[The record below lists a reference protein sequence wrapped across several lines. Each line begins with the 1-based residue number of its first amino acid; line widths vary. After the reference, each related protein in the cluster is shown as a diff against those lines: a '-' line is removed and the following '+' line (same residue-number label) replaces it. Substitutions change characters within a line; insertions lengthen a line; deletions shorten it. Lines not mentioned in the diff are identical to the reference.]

1 LTFDPLTLRRAYTE
15 YLGKLGPLAPGM
27 KGTDLGIS
35 FVRDDRLVFLFGDT
49 MAAED
54 RRDLQDVDFA
64 ATSSLVGPAPLE
76 WIGPLRPPGLA
87 LPRMGVPVEGL
98 ARDDDTFVFFATDFD
113 DRAQAYATSA
123 LTKTRRLALDRLE
136 VVHRADVDRFAN
148 LTAIIEGDDVFLL
161 GAGNPYRKSAI
172 SLARVPLARIEDRD
186 AWRIDDDPIV
196 DVRQVGELSARRH
209 PTLPLYLLTYNSGD
223 PRGVVLRLARSP
235 AGPWIDAGM
244 LYVPSDG
251 YEKFIHAKE
260 SAVGHDDGLSQPG
273 DEETWGGEYGPYLVP
288 SWFVEPTEKDAAFG
302 ITFTLSS
309 WNPYCVHVLRT
320 WLVPEGQ
327 SLSPRLRGLDLPP
340 PRIDPDGRFTIDAK
354 TTGLRFTLGPRTIRP
369 VTVVLRR
376 GSHVLRASRSHRWR
390 SRLVE
395 WNLERYRGDA
405 LQLDTGGAD
414 ADVEDLSFF

>member
-35 FVRDDRLVFLFGDT
+35 FPRDDRLVFLFGDT
-49 MAAED
+49 MAEGD
-54 RRDLQDVDFA
+54 RPDLQDVDYL
-64 ATSSLVGPAPLE
+64 ATCSLEGPAPLE
-76 WIGPLRPPGLA
+76 WVGALRPPGLA
-87 LPRMGVPVEGL
+87 LPRMGVPVEGF
-98 ARDDDTFVFFATDFD
+98 ARGDDTLVFFATDFD
-113 DRAQAYATSA
+113 DATQAYATSA
-123 LTKTRRLALDRLE
+123 VTKMRGLSLDSLE
-136 VVHRADVDRFAN
+136 VLHRTRAHRFIN
-148 LTAIIEGDDVFLL
+148 VSAIVERDEVFVL
-161 GAGNPYRKSAI
+161 GAGNPYRKSAV
-172 SLARVPLARIEDRD
+172 SLARVPLDRFEDLH

-196 DVRQVGELSARRH
+196 DVRQVGELSARKH
-209 PTLPLYLLTYNSGD
+209 PTLPLYLLAYNSGD

-235 AGPWIDAGM
+235 EGPWIDAGM

-288 SWFVEPTEKDAAFG
+288 SWFVEKDGAFG

-320 WLVPEGQ
+320 WLVPDGQ
-327 SLSPRLRGLDLPP
+327 SLSPRLRGLDRPA
-340 PRIDPDGRFTIDAK
+340 PRIDSQGCFAVDAK
-354 TTGLRFTLGPRTIRP
+354 TTGLRFTLGPRVIRP
-369 VTVVLRR
+369 VTVVLRAADR
-376 GSHVLRASRSHRWR
+376 PGDVLRASRSHRWR

-395 WNLERYRGDA
+395 WNLEGYRGDA

-414 ADVEDLSFF
+414 ADVEDLAFF